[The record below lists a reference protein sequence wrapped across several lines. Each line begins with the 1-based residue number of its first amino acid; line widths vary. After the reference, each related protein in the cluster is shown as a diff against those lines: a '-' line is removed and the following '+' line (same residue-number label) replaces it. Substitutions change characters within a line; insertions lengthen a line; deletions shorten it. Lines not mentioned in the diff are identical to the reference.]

1 MLLSRLSFACCLGL
15 LYLILGSRTAVS
27 ACVTFT
33 LSSVSVLQ
41 IHSHSVAVIAVHLM
55 LWEEQQQ
62 VQVFA
67 SFPRGRSAA
76 HRAAGSGCPQGSRLS
91 AVIGLCRSLW
101 RPLAAAAE
109 VADSSASKSVCLR
122 TRRSAPGQVCGLAL
136 LARLT
141 CPHLDGRPPTAVG
154 RVSSLRGVAQYLV
167 PRKNPTG
174 IFGDNI
180 IYIYIYICM
189 YLCMYVCMY
198 VCIHYL
204 AMTVITPRLPALA
217 LYRKPSLY

>member
-1 MLLSRLSFACCLGL
+1 MAFPLSHVVVSFVFCLLPWAALLDSWLSYYRVCVCHVHIVFGVCLADPFSFSCCNSCPFDALGGATASPSVC
-15 LYLILGSRTAVS
+15 ILPTRS
-27 ACVTFT
+27 
-33 LSSVSVLQ
+33 LS
-41 IHSHSVAVIAVHLM
+41 
-55 LWEEQQQ
+55 
-62 VQVFA
+62 
-67 SFPRGRSAA
+67 
-76 HRAAGSGCPQGSRLS
+76 CPQGSRLS

-180 IYIYIYICM
+180 IYIYIYIYM

>member
-15 LYLILGSRTAVS
+15 LYLILGSRTTVS

-109 VADSSASKSVCLR
+109 GADLSASESACLR
-122 TRRSAPGQVCGLAL
+122 RGGHPAERAGSGVWVGTLAPIDLSSPRWAPPLQQSAASAL
-136 LARLT
+136 PEGSHMAS
-141 CPHLDGRPPTAVG
+141 C
-154 RVSSLRGVAQYLV
+154 RGKIPL
-167 PRKNPTG
+167 G
-174 IFGDNI
+174 IFIFNI
-180 IYIYIYICM
+180 M
-189 YLCMYVCMY
+189 YL
-198 VCIHYL
+198 
-204 AMTVITPRLPALA
+204 
-217 LYRKPSLY
+217 S